1 MAIAARM
8 GLRTLGFALG
18 IVAAVVGG
26 ILAVGGI
33 VAVEGIT
40 AVGDIAVVAGDTVV
54 VVVVG
59 DIVVGVVADCSSFT
73 GMVGRLI
80 HFGGEGSSCGG

>member
-33 VAVEGIT
+33 AGDIVVV
-40 AVGDIAVVAGDTVV
+40 VGDIVVVAGDTVV
-54 VVVVG
+54 VVG
-59 DIVVGVVADCSSFT
+59 DIAVKDCSSFT